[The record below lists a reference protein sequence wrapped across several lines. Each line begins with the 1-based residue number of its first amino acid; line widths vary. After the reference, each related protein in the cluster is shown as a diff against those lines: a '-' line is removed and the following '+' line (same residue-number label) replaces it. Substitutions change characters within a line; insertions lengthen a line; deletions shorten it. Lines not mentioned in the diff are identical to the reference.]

1 MRFLAHPYVPHVGT
15 FFLGVL
21 IGVSAVAFLPLS
33 ATGATDLLAAPLAAS
48 LDDEVLIQSFSTA
61 ARSPEIADLS
71 LGLRPYMASS
81 APSRI
86 RIPVIVYHSVR
97 PHYDGESREQDQY
110 DVTPELLEEELRY
123 LVEGDYHTITF
134 RDVDAAIDR
143 GVPLPDRPVILSFD
157 DGWKNQYDYA
167 FPLLQKYQLSGT
179 FFIYTNPIDHENV
192 KWMSWDNIR
201 TLDRAGMEIGGHS
214 RTHPI
219 LTRLQTQHALATEIS
234 DSKRIIERELGHA
247 ITAFAYPFGLY
258 DATTVTAV
266 IRAGYSNAR
275 TVHPGV
281 WNDMAD
287 RFELHGILSTD
298 QLSDFER
305 VVSLP

>member
-33 ATGATDLLAAPLAAS
+33 ATGATGLLAAPLSAPIE
-48 LDDEVLIQSFSTA
+48 DEVLIESFSTA

-157 DGWKNQYDYA
+157 DGWKNQYIYA
-167 FPLLQKYQLSGT
+167 FPLLQKYQLRGT
-179 FFIYTNPIDHENV
+179 FFIYTNPIDHENA
-192 KWMSWDNIR
+192 KWMSWDDVR
-201 TLDRAGMEIGGHS
+201 ALDRAGMEIGGHS

-219 LTRLQTQHALATEIS
+219 LTRLRGRDALDGEIGE
-234 DSKRIIERELGHA
+234 SKRTIEGELGHS
-247 ITAFAYPFGLY
+247 ITSFAYPFGLY
-258 DATTVTAV
+258 DAATVAAV
-266 IRAGYSNAR
+266 MRAGYTTAR

-281 WNDMAD
+281 WNDISD
-287 RFELHGILSTD
+287 RFELHGTLSSD
-298 QLSDFER
+298 HLSDFEST
-305 VVSLP
+305 VAGE